1 MGFAY
6 ADIRVVANNE
16 FLNSNPAAVRLF
28 ELVGFQLTDIAI
40 QNLRMLQG
48 ENSEDDIRG
57 HVDEW
62 IEEYRGVVDAWL
74 DEARKAGA

>member
-1 MGFAY
+1 MKRGDKGGRRAREDSNL
-6 ADIRVVANNE
+6 APAVAPE
-16 FLNSNPAAVRLF
+16 
-28 ELVGFQLTDIAI
+28 Q
-40 QNLRMLQG
+40 QG

-57 HVDEW
+57 HADEW